1 MLRER
6 VGPGRLHA
14 DGHLTMRWSRPP
26 HPRHGLHR
34 PFGVAWR
41 FCASAGPGRQ
51 AAAAHRQT
59 LGRLRMPSAAMH
71 EGLEAP
77 RFCVVLGDT
86 GERL

>member
-59 LGRLRMPSAAMH
+59 LDGPPMVMAGVRPCICAS
-71 EGLEAP
+71 
-77 RFCVVLGDT
+77 LG
-86 GERL
+86 GPVAKYEVP